1 MTLHTIFQHLR
12 KNNPGEYRL
21 FLGCNTFAI
30 LLISSFLAVLTS
42 PLVQSV
48 LPEGGDS
55 RKQVYIIFAAALLGC
70 FLFTIY
76 SSSLF
81 LRYKSRE
88 TGILTAMGFPGKP
101 ICAHCHG
108 SFFPSL
114 PCAPS
119 AELPPDSF
127 CPLSSGS
134 VFSRW

>member
-88 TGILTAMGFPGKP
+88 TGILTAMGLPRKTYML
-101 ICAHCHG
+101 
-108 SFFPSL
+108 SL
-114 PCAPS
+114 IHI
-119 AELPPDSF
+119 
-127 CPLSSGS
+127 
-134 VFSRW
+134 

>member
-42 PLVQSV
+42 PLVQSI

-70 FLFTIY
+70 FLFTIIPHPC
-76 SSSLF
+76 F
-81 LRYKSRE
+81 CVIK
-88 TGILTAMGFPGKP
+88 AGKQE
-101 ICAHCHG
+101 
-108 SFFPSL
+108 S
-114 PCAPS
+114 
-119 AELPPDSF
+119 
-127 CPLSSGS
+127 
-134 VFSRW
+134 